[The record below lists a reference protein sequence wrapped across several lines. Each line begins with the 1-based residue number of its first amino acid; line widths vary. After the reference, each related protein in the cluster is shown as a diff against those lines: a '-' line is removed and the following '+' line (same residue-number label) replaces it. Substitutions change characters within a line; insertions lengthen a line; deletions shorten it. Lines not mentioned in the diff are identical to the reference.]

1 MRLPSPTIPFAEDA
15 ERRDWSRPNNE
26 REMFVAVS
34 LFIKAFS
41 KSGYEPAPVNAET
54 HRSRRNLMP

>member
-1 MRLPSPTIPFAEDA
+1 
-15 ERRDWSRPNNE
+15 
-26 REMFVAVS
+26 MFVAVS

-41 KSGYEPAPVNAET
+41 KPGYEPAPVNAET